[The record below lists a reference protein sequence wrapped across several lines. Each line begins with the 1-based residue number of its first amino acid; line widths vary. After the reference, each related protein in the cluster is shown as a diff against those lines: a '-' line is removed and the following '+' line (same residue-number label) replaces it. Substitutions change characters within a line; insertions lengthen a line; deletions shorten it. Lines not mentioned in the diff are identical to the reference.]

1 VVQDKHQQVDIE
13 VTAELPDDIY
23 MEALENL
30 RTRKPLI
37 NASNVRL
44 LSDAETEQ
52 NARDYHA
59 NIRTNVGND
68 RFGGEKGCSSHLDR
82 SSSCGL

>member
-13 VTAELPDDIY
+13 VVAELPNDHY

-37 NASNVRL
+37 NSSTVRL
-44 LSDAETEQ
+44 ISDAEKEQ
-52 NARDYHA
+52 DARDYHA
-59 NIRTNVGND
+59 NIRTNVSND
-68 RFGGEKGCSSHLDR
+68 QVAGEHR
-82 SSSCGL
+82 

>member
-13 VTAELPDDIY
+13 VVAELPDDHY

-30 RTRKPLI
+30 RTRKPLL

-44 LSDAETEQ
+44 ISDAEKEQ
-52 NARDYHA
+52 RARDYHA
-59 NIRTNVGND
+59 NIRTNVSND
-68 RFGGEKGCSSHLDR
+68 QVCW
-82 SSSCGL
+82 

>member
-1 VVQDKHQQVDIE
+1 MVQDKHQQVE
-13 VTAELPDDIY
+13 VEVVAELPDDVY

-44 LSDAETEQ
+44 ISEAEKEQ

-59 NIRTNVGND
+59 NIRTNVSND
-68 RFGGEKGCSSHLDR
+68 QVCR
-82 SSSCGL
+82 